1 MEIGLR
7 EFAIDV
13 QVAQGVLLV
22 ARLALEREVE
32 GGPDGAVRALGADE
46 PGRLRLLQPAVRVA
60 Q

>member
-22 ARLALEREVE
+22 ACLALEREVK
-32 GGPDGAVRALGADE
+32 GGPHGAVRTLGADE
-46 PGRLRLLQPAVRVA
+46 PGRLRLLQPAVGVA
-60 Q
+60 